1 MTQPQKLAGIPSTYS
16 GWQVQFNTKPL
27 TLDEVIAEHGDRIV
41 RVHYSIDSD
50 SEFAEL
56 EIKAC
61 YDFLTTLRYIGDGRI
76 WQLQAYTVDSTEHES
91 RNDAAVRRVIGAL
104 RKMGQ

>member
-1 MTQPQKLAGIPSTYS
+1 MMAH
-16 GWQVQFNTKPL
+16 FNIRPL
-27 TLDEVIAEHGDRIV
+27 TIDEVIAEHGDRIV
-41 RVHYSIDSD
+41 RVQCSIDSD

-56 EIKAC
+56 EIKAY

-91 RNDAAVRRVIGAL
+91 RNDAAVRRVIGTL
-104 RKMGQ
+104 RKMGR